1 MAWLWTPAAERART
15 ARGGHMVA
23 VKVDILHGGTWAHT
37 LKAIGGEVSASSRS
51 SVRASVGCSLVDP
64 TGTLGKGDVGDLLN
78 ADECEIAPY
87 RGVEYGPAGRRV
99 KEYAPL
105 GVFGLTHHELDDTP
119 NGLAIRLTGQDR
131 ALIYQGQMLN
141 ALTIRAGTPVEVAIR
156 MLLSAR
162 NPGVTLLAMR
172 TGFTCGPLLYPSTT
186 NVWDAARELAASVGG
201 ILFHDRTGQAVF
213 AMSGPQ
219 SDLPVATYAEGTGR
233 LGRVTKKVD
242 TDTIFNVVIAESP
255 DGRIR
260 AVAEDLD
267 PNSRTYARGRYGS
280 RPAPTLVNQ
289 HFHTVDQAMQAAV
302 ARLDYELGRTE
313 TVTFYAPPDSGQYVE
328 EVVTLHRPRSGF
340 DYRGVVV
347 DELDMP
353 LEVGD
358 GDGAEMVVRCRS
370 SRLARSGRV
379 FPIEEV
385 TA

>member
-1 MAWLWTPAAERART
+1 MAWMWTPEAERART
-15 ARGGHMVA
+15 ARGGHTVA
-23 VKVDILHGGTWAHT
+23 TKVDILHGGSWAYT
-37 LKAIGGEVSASSRS
+37 LKAIGGEVSASAGS
-51 SVRASVGCSLVDP
+51 SVRASVGCTLVDP

-87 RGVEYGPAGRRV
+87 RGVVFGPPRRRER
-99 KEYAPL
+99 EYAPL
-105 GVFGLTHHELDDTP
+105 GVFGLTSHELDDTP
-119 NGLAIRLTGQDR
+119 DGLTIRLTGQDR

-141 ALTIRAGTPVEVAIR
+141 ALTVRAGTPIEVAIR
-156 MLLSAR
+156 MLLAAR
-162 NPGVTLLAMR
+162 NPTVTLLAMR

-219 SDLPVATYAEGTGR
+219 SDAPVAMYAEGTGR
-233 LGRVTKKVD
+233 LGKVTKKID

-260 AVAEDLD
+260 AVAQDLD
-267 PNSRTYARGRYGS
+267 PTSRTYARGRYGP

-289 HFHTVDQAMQAAV
+289 HFHSVDQAMQAAV

-313 TVTFYAPPDSGQYVE
+313 TATFTGPPDAGQYVDE
-328 EVVTLHRPRSGF
+328 AVVLHRPASGF
-340 DYRGVVV
+340 HYRGVVV

-358 GDGAEMVVRCRS
+358 GDGAEMTVRCRS
-370 SRLARSGRV
+370 SRLARDGRM

-385 TA
+385 AA